1 MPNRRAEANQELSVL
16 VVDDEETIVEF
27 LQMGLQYEGFTV
39 EVANDGE
46 TALEI
51 YRKTRPDLVILD
63 WMLPGKDGLEVCR
76 RIRAMGDTPV
86 IMLTAKGD
94 VDDRV
99 TGLDAGADDYIPK
112 PFKFKELL
120 ARMRAVLRR
129 RNVSFG
135 QILTVGDIVLNRETR
150 DVTRQGNPVE
160 LTPRE
165 FDLLELFMAH
175 PRQVFSRETIMNRI
189 WGYDFV
195 GDTNIIDVHI
205 SYLRTKLG
213 DADRSLIQTVRS
225 VGYVMRG

>member
-150 DVTRQGNPVE
+150 EVTRQGNSIE

-213 DADRSLIQTVRS
+213 DADRNLIQTVRS

>member
-150 DVTRQGNPVE
+150 EVTRQGNPVE

-213 DADRSLIQTVRS
+213 DADRNLIQTVRS

>member
-1 MPNRRAEANQELSVL
+1 MPNRRTEATKQLAVL
-16 VVDDEETIVEF
+16 VVDDEETIIEF

-39 EVANDGE
+39 EVATDGE
-46 TALEI
+46 TAIEV
-51 YRKTRPDLVILD
+51 YRRTKPDLVILD

-76 RIRAMGDTPV
+76 RIRTMGDTPV

-135 QILTVGDIVLNRETR
+135 QILTVGNIALNRETR
-150 DVTRQGNPVE
+150 EVTRQGNPVE

-189 WGYDFV
+189 WGYDFI

-213 DADRSLIQTVRS
+213 DADRNLIQTVRS